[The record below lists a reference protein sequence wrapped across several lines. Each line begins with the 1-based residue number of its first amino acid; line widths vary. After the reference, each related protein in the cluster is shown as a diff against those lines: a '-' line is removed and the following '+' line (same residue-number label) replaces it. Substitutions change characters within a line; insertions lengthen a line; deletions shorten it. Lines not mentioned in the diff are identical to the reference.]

1 MHFVINVKRFYS
13 FQDKQ
18 DGEDDKKIDLDV
30 GDKLSENLADFAGV
44 DNITNESDRNF
55 GHLVQLEDHHN
66 DAKKASENL
75 NKLEEDHG
83 DAAKRIL

>member
-1 MHFVINVKRFYS
+1 
-13 FQDKQ
+13 
-18 DGEDDKKIDLDV
+18 V

-83 DAAKRIL
+83 DAAKRILWIVPENIWN